1 VPAATTTVPPAPGAL
16 LAGAIDY
23 AGLFPPAGLEMPAAV
38 GNFLAY
44 RAGPDAWALG
54 RFVVPVAWLAEL
66 ELALRRCA
74 ARRMG
79 RVPLSALV
87 GPGTADE
94 VDAIEVFNR
103 RAPEHGARIGAVEV
117 KAGSAGVVR
126 AVLAALPRSWIRY
139 IEVPVGDDPD
149 AVAVALDAI
158 VAGGAFAKVRTGGT
172 VPDAIPPPGRL
183 AAFLA
188 ALALRNLPFKATA
201 GLHHP
206 IRGEYPLGYEPG
218 APTGVMY
225 GYLNLM
231 LAAAVLHA
239 GFGEDRARAAL
250 AEDDPGALRL
260 DADALHWKDAHFGPA
275 ELATMRD
282 AFFHG
287 FGSCSFREP
296 LDQLLRPPRRR

>member
-1 VPAATTTVPPAPGAL
+1 MPAATTTVPPAHGTL

-23 AGLFPPAGLEMPAAV
+23 AGLFPPAGLEMPSAV

-94 VDAIEVFNR
+94 VDAIELFNR

-117 KAGSAGVVR
+117 KAASAGVVR

-139 IEVPVGDDPD
+139 VEVPVTGDPA
-149 AVAVALDAI
+149 AVEAALDAI
-158 VAGGAFAKVRTGGT
+158 AAGGAFAKVRTGGT
-172 VPDAIPPPGRL
+172 VPDAIPPLERL

-188 ALALRNLPFKATA
+188 ALARRNLPFKATA

-206 IRGEYPLGYEPG
+206 IRGKYPLAYEPG

-239 GFGEDRARAAL
+239 GAGEDRVRAAL

-260 DADALHWKDAHFGPA
+260 DAEALHWKDARFGPA
-275 ELATMRD
+275 ELAIVRD

-296 LDQLLRPPRRR
+296 LDELRSARR